1 MAMINLFSSIISL
14 KTNKTVAL
22 ERIMYESNT
31 IILDGIVHMEMMS

>member
-14 KTNKTVAL
+14 KNKTVAL